1 MGAAHALSST
11 GLMAH
16 VQSLAR
22 TVEVPRSVPGLAT
35 QRLLVMSFVEGD
47 QITRLEHRTRDLSA
61 RWASVPCRPYLS
73 QLQYSKLGSSESLA
87 LREDNASALQI
98 VVISVKEEAFGK
110 AADHG

>member
-1 MGAAHALSST
+1 MDKPASMDRAPAAASP
-11 GLMAH
+11 GLTVHVAR

-61 RWASVPCRPYLS
+61 RWAC
-73 QLQYSKLGSSESLA
+73 
-87 LREDNASALQI
+87 
-98 VVISVKEEAFGK
+98 
-110 AADHG
+110 